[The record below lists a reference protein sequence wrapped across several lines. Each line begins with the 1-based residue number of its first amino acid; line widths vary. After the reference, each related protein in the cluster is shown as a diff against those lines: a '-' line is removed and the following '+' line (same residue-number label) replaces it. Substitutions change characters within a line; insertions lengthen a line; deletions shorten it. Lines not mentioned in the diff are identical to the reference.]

1 MNSVQKIQGHF
12 CNETSGQLLINAEKS
27 QQRYLLFILNKISSF
42 QCSNYIFF
50 SFRDRRTVHTTW
62 ERLGVKGPK
71 ASSLFLGNLGEVF
84 TKGKFKLF
92 LDWTEKYGKVFGYY
106 EGDTPTLVVA
116 DPDMVRDIL
125 IKQFNTFDSRRPF
138 LNNLDTPFTDMF
150 IARGNKWKRIRSLT
164 TPTFS
169 AKKMKMMSPLIHQS
183 IDKLMNRLEQRAKDD
198 KDFDIYGDFQCLT
211 LDVIASTVFSYDTDT
226 FNTTVENNPFL
237 HHIQKVFDLGNP
249 DKTSMFQRAQ
259 AFLFFSFPGLLDKI
273 RLFLP
278 DTLTPPF
285 GWLRELAGKMI
296 KERQFSGEVRPD
308 YIQLML
314 DSLNE
319 TDGNES
325 GSATDTD
332 FSEDETAKEIRHN
345 SKTKFLTFA
354 EMQGQIVLFLAAGYE
369 TTATTLAWAAYF
381 LALNQQVQ
389 KKMQQ
394 EIDEFF
400 PTKNHKINYETVQK
414 LPYLDMVFSE
424 VSRLAYI
431 GQVAVQRI
439 CNETT
444 QIGHITIP
452 KGTKVQINVA
462 DIHINP
468 DLWGPEPVDQFV
480 PERFLPERKGNRHP
494 MAYLPFG
501 AGPKNCIGMR
511 FAIMEA
517 KMALINMMLR
527 YNVVKCDK
535 TQVPITCNT
544 DGVHGPANGVYVR
557 LTKRY

>member
-1 MNSVQKIQGHF
+1 
-12 CNETSGQLLINAEKS
+12 
-27 QQRYLLFILNKISSF
+27 
-42 QCSNYIFF
+42 
-50 SFRDRRTVHTTW
+50 
-62 ERLGVKGPK
+62 
-71 ASSLFLGNLGEVF
+71 
-84 TKGKFKLF
+84 
-92 LDWTEKYGKVFGYY
+92 
-106 EGDTPTLVVA
+106 
-116 DPDMVRDIL
+116 MVRDIL
-125 IKQFNTFDSRRPF
+125 IKQFNKFNSRRPM

-150 IARGNKWKRIRSLT
+150 IARGDKWKRIRSMT

-183 IDKLMNRLEQRAKDD
+183 IDNLMNRLEQRAKDG
-198 KDFDIYGDFQCLT
+198 KDFEIYGDLQCLT
-211 LDVIASTVFSYDTDT
+211 LDVIASTVFSLDTDI
-226 FNTTVENNPFL
+226 FNTTVDDNPFL
-237 HHIQKVFDLGNP
+237 HHIQDIFDFVNP
-249 DKTSMFQRAQ
+249 DKTSMFQKVQ
-259 AFLFFSFPGLLDKI
+259 SFFYISFPGLLDTVRI
-273 RLFLP
+273 FLP

-296 KERQFSGEVRPD
+296 KERQSTGEVRPD

-314 DSLNE
+314 DSLNK

-332 FSEDETAKEIRHN
+332 LSEDETAKEIRHN
-345 SKTKFLTFA
+345 TETKFLTFP
-354 EMQGQIVLFLAAGYE
+354 EMQSQIVIFLVAGYE
-369 TTATTLAWAAYF
+369 TTATTLAWTAYF
-381 LALNQQVQ
+381 LALNQHVQ
-389 KKMQQ
+389 TKLQQ
-394 EIDEFF
+394 EIDEHF

-424 VSRLAYI
+424 ASRLAYI
-431 GQVAVQRI
+431 AQLAVQRI

-444 QIGHITIP
+444 QVSHYTIP
-452 KGTKVQINVA
+452 KGAKVQINVA
-462 DIHINP
+462 DIHMNP

-535 TQVPITCNT
+535 TQVPFRCNT
-544 DGVHGPANGVYVR
+544 DESTALLMGS
-557 LTKRY
+557 TFD